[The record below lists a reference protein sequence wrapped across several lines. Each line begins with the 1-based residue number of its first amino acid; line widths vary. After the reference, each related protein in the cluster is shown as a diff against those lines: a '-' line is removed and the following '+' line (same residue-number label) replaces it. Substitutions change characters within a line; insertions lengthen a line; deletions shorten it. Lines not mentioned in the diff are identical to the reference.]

1 MIQREK
7 MNMIQREK
15 EAESASEDP
24 NDPKDTELESAGG
37 DDDGVPLSALGSV
50 ASLSAMSKLPAKE
63 LLDQVREGLNQ
74 RLKEWRPSLQKEKE
88 DMESQDLF
96 TTGASD
102 KAKEANETVGKEKD
116 AASDEDMQ
124 QMILGQE
131 TTWIPLGKN

>member
-7 MNMIQREK
+7 MNMIQREMD
-15 EAESASEDP
+15 AESASEDP

-37 DDDGVPLSALGSV
+37 DDDDEAPLVALVLESAV
-50 ASLSAMSKLPAKE
+50 ASLSAISKVPAE
-63 LLDQVREGLNQ
+63 VREGLNQ
-74 RLKEWRPSLQKEKE
+74 KLKEWRHSPQKEKE
-88 DMESQDLF
+88 DLELQDLF

-131 TTWIPLGKN
+131 TT